1 MGKGEVAEEL
11 SLCGEIQIY
20 IYAVI
25 STVDE
30 RKTNI
35 N

>member
-1 MGKGEVAEEL
+1 MGKGEAAEEL
-11 SLCGEIQIY
+11 SLYGEIQIH

-25 STVDE
+25 SIVDE